1 MEVDASAGFT
11 SDGGP
16 DGVDEAGDESAFVG
30 GLAHGGEGVGG
41 FAGLGNG
48 DDKVG
53 GVDDGIAV
61 SELGRL
67 FDFGKDSG
75 KVFDG
80 VFSNE
85 AGIHGGAATDDEDA
99 VEFGKFAR
107 VEVEPGEEGAAAIG
121 IEAAAQGV
129 SNGLG
134 LLEDFLEHVVFV
146 TSFFSGVGGPVDL
159 GGLTGN
165 GAGIE

>member
-1 MEVDASAGFT
+1 MRDPASRTSSASA
-11 SDGGP
+11 P
-16 DGVDEAGDESAFVG
+16 ARA
-30 GLAHGGEGVGG
+30 LAHGGEGVGG

-48 DDKVG
+48 DDEVG

-80 VFSNE
+80 VFSNK

-99 VEFGKFAR
+99 VE
-107 VEVEPGEEGAAAIG
+107 
-121 IEAAAQGV
+121 
-129 SNGLG
+129 
-134 LLEDFLEHVVFV
+134 
-146 TSFFSGVGGPVDL
+146 L
-159 GGLTGN
+159 GGLGRAIEQATAGDREERVFLRADKAITYDEIMQAMN
-165 GAGIE
+165 ALRAAGYVHVALVGAEAAGAAQ